1 VYQTLFYIPREAF
14 GLPLFGFGLLLALWA
29 VGSATLLVWLVRQ
42 HGFGPETR
50 GYLPVLALMGVV
62 IAFVMPAISL
72 SEGLPIRGYGTM
84 LLLAVISGVSLAVYR
99 ARRMGVDP
107 ELILSLAF
115 WMFIGGI
122 VGARAFYVIE
132 YWSHFRDAP
141 NPLIAVLKINEGGLV
156 VYGSLIG
163 GGLAMIVFVR
173 RHGLP
178 LLAVGDLIVPS
189 LVLGQAIGRLGCFL
203 NGCCFG
209 GLCVLPW
216 AVTFPA
222 AATADRDSPPHKQ
235 QIILGQ
241 VYGIFVA
248 ADGHTEEELA
258 LVPVVAAVE
267 ADSPAAAQGLTAG
280 QRIVRIDGRAI
291 GTLDEA
297 QEALVSGFFAGKPL
311 ALVTDKGT
319 YSLEPLPGT
328 LQRSRPVHPTQ
339 IYSAVDAGLL
349 CLFLLAYYPY
359 RRHDG
364 ELVALTLTIHPIMR
378 FLLEVIRTDE
388 SSVFGTGLS
397 ISQNVSLLLLA
408 LACGLWM
415 YLWRQPRGSAL
426 PPGGAQFAGS
436 MAAQG

>member
-1 VYQTLFYIPREAF
+1 MYRTLFYIPREAF

-29 VGSATLLVWLVRQ
+29 IGSAALLAWLVLR
-42 HGFGPETR
+42 HGFGAETR
-50 GYLPVLALMGVV
+50 GHLPVLALMGAA
-62 IAFVMPAISL
+62 IAFVLPAISQ

-84 LLLAVISGVSLAVYR
+84 LLVAVIAGVALAVYR
-99 ARRMGVDP
+99 ARRMGVDQ
-107 ELILSLAF
+107 EMVLSMAF
-115 WMFIGGI
+115 WMFVSGI

-132 YWSHFRDAP
+132 YWSHFRDEP
-141 NPLIAVLKINEGGLV
+141 NPLLAVVKINEGGLV

-163 GGLAMIVFVR
+163 GGLAMVVFVR

-178 LLAVGDLIVPS
+178 FLALGDLIMPS

-209 GLCVLPW
+209 GLCLLPW

-222 AATADRDSPPHKQ
+222 GETDDRDSPPHRQ
-235 QIILGQ
+235 QIALGQ

-248 ADGHTEEELA
+248 GNGRAGEESGLA
-258 LVPVVAAVE
+258 PVVAAVE

-280 QRIVRIDGRAI
+280 QRIVSINGQATN
-291 GTLDEA
+291 TLGEA
-297 QEALVSGFFAGKPL
+297 QNALVTGFFAGKPL
-311 ALVTDKGT
+311 SLVTEAGT
-319 YSLEPLPGT
+319 FSLAPLAGM
-328 LQRSRPVHPTQ
+328 LERSRPVHPTQ
-339 IYSAVDAGLL
+339 IYSAIDAGLL

-359 RRHDG
+359 RRRDG
-364 ELVALTLTIHPIMR
+364 ELVALALTIHPSMR

-408 LACGLWM
+408 FACGLWI
-415 YLWRQPRGSAL
+415 YVIRYTPRL
-426 PPGGAQFAGS
+426 DPTNPRELR
-436 MAAQG
+436 